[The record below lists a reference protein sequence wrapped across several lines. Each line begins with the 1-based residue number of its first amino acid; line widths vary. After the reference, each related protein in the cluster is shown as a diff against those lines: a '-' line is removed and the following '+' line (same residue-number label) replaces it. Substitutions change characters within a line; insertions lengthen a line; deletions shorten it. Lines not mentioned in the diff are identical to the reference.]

1 MVIVV
6 FEADLMGLKPISE
19 YHFIARP
26 HCPVLIAPSS
36 LRRPHCAV
44 LQGGAEAK
52 LLTRL

>member
-26 HCPVLIAPSS
+26 HCPPS
-36 LRRPHCAV
+36 LPRPHCPV